1 MISTKA
7 TAVGQAVFCPRN
19 QPWLFIGR
27 TVAEAEA
34 PILWSPDA
42 KSRDIGKDPD
52 AGKDGRE
59 KEKGSTQDEM
69 VRQHHRLN
77 GGVLEQTSGE
87 WTEKPGMLQS
97 MLCSVTQSC
106 LTLFD
111 SVDYSPPGSSVH
123 GDSPGKNTGW
133 VAMPPLQG
141 IFPTQGSNP
150 GLLHFRQILYH
161 LSHQGS
167 PWTLEWVAYPL
178 SRGPSQP
185 RDQTRLSCI
194 AGGFFISWATR
205 EALQTMGSQ
214 RVTHWTMTTFSIT
227 QGGQAYKKK
236 DAGVLLPKI
245 VKQGRKWA
253 VYIRKVNY

>member
-1 MISTKA
+1 MQKA
-7 TAVGQAVFCPRN
+7 ETLEKTLMLGKMEGKRRRGRHRTRWLDSITDSMEVTLSKLQESGQKSLACCSPCCAQSLSRVRLFLT
-19 QPWLFIGR
+19 PWTIAHQALLSMG
-27 TVAEAEA
+27 
-34 PILWSPDA
+34 ILQA
-42 KSRDIGKDPD
+42 RI
-52 AGKDGRE
+52 
-59 KEKGSTQDEM
+59 
-69 VRQHHRLN
+69 
-77 GGVLEQTSGE
+77 LE
-87 WTEKPGMLQS
+87 
-97 MLCSVTQSC
+97 
-106 LTLFD
+106 
-111 SVDYSPPGSSVH
+111 
-123 GDSPGKNTGW
+123 W
-133 VAMPPLQG
+133 VAMPSLQG

-214 RVTHWTMTTFSIT
+214 RVTHWTTTTFSIT